1 VNAPLSNKVLTK
13 AASAFRGEEIEQVLE
28 ALALYGTESFE
39 REPERVRLA
48 ILNLSE
54 GDYDRLCHFVD
65 SAKSDYRD
73 VLYWT
78 EYGGENSSAKAKNGG
93 VAK

>member
-1 VNAPLSNKVLTK
+1 MSAPLSNKVIAT
-13 AASAFRGEEIEQVLE
+13 ASSVFGGEEIEQVLE

-48 ILNLSE
+48 ILKLSE
-54 GDYDRLCHFVD
+54 GDPDRLCHFVD
-65 SAKSDYRD
+65 SAKADYRD

-78 EYGGENSSAKAKNGG
+78 EHDGENPSAKAKTGG
-93 VAK
+93 LTK